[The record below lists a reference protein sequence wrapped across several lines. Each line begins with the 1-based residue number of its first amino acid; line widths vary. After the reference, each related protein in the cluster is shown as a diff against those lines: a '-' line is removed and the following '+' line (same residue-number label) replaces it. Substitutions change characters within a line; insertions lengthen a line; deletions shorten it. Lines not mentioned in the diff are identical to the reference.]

1 MGKYDLNINMNNK
14 NSSHTLV
21 MEQIKPESRVLELG
35 CATGYMTR
43 YMNEKFG
50 CTVDIVDIDA
60 YSLHKAREYAH
71 DSYCDD
77 LDNGAWFLHYY
88 TGNNEYDYI
97 LFADV
102 LEHLKDPLTVLN
114 WAVRLLKKN
123 GKIIISIPNICHN
136 DIIIQLFYDH
146 FRYTDLGLL
155 DNTHIH
161 FWGREDF
168 IQMAEKAGLK
178 VTDTRTVIFPTQGT
192 EQRYDTR
199 VNGELMRL
207 LMDRPYG
214 EVYQWVFTCEKR

>member
-1 MGKYDLNINMNNK
+1 MGKYDLNINMNNR
-14 NSSHTLV
+14 NSSHTLIL
-21 MEQIKPESRVLELG
+21 EQIKPESYVLEMG

-43 YMNEKFG
+43 YMKEKLN
-50 CTVDIVDIDA
+50 CCINVVEKD
-60 YSLHKAREYAH
+60 EYAIKQAEPYTCNSFCG
-71 DSYCDD
+71 DLNDD
-77 LDNGAWFLHYY
+77 EWFGHFNL
-88 TGNNEYDYI
+88 NRYDYI

-102 LEHLKDPLTVLN
+102 LEHLQDPLTTLTI
-114 WAVRLLKKN
+114 ATYLLRKN

-136 DIIIQLFYDH
+136 DIIVQLFYNH

-178 VTDTRTVIFPTQGT
+178 VTDTRTVVFPTQGT

>member
-21 MEQIKPESRVLELG
+21 LEQIKPESRILELG
-35 CATGYMTR
+35 CSTGYMTR
-43 YMNEKFG
+43 YMKEKLG
-50 CTVDIVDIDA
+50 CTVDIVDKD
-60 YSLHKAREYAH
+60 YYGVYKAQEFAH
-71 DSYCDD
+71 EAVVAD
-77 LDNGAWFLHYY
+77 LDNIVTWHSHFY
-88 TGNNEYDYI
+88 ESVYDYV

-102 LEHLKDPLTVLN
+102 LEHLMDPESVLKF
-114 WAVRLLKKN
+114 ATSLLKN
-123 GKIIISIPNICHN
+123 DGKIIISIPNICHN
-136 DIIIQLFYDH
+136 DIIVQLFYDH
-146 FRYTDLGLL
+146 FRYTNLGLL

-178 VTDTRTVIFPTQGT
+178 VTDTRTVVFPTQGT